1 MEDVPIVD
9 AVERIEAALA
19 RAEAAA
25 PALTELR
32 GRHEQLK
39 ASVSRSLEQLD
50 RLIESQAE

>member
-1 MEDVPIVD
+1 MEDVPIVH

-19 RAEAAA
+19 RVEAAA

-32 GRHEQLK
+32 DRHVRFK

-50 RLIESQAE
+50 QLIENQPD